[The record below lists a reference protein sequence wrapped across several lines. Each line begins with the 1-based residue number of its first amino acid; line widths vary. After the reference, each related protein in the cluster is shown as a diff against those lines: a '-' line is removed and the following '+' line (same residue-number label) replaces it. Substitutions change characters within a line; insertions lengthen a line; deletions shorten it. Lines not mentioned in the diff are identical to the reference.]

1 MRIFTDMRTTI
12 DLPDPLFRE
21 AKTRAVQSGM
31 KFKDLVAQYIEQGL
45 HGQLVAPDSQ
55 RREQVSLP
63 VFRKTSGTAIPARS
77 NAELFEILEEE
88 ETQNNSPS

>member
-1 MRIFTDMRTTI
+1 MRTTI

-45 HGQLVAPDSQ
+45 HGDLASADSR

-63 VFRKTSGTAIPARS
+63 VFRKTNGPPIPARS
-77 NAELFEILEEE
+77 NAELFEILERE
-88 ETQNNSPS
+88 ETLDNSPS

>member
-1 MRIFTDMRTTI
+1 MRTTI

-77 NAELFEILEEE
+77 NAELFEILEED
-88 ETQNNSPS
+88 ETHYNSPS

>member
-1 MRIFTDMRTTI
+1 MRTTI

-45 HGQLVAPDSQ
+45 HGQLTDPETR

-63 VFRKTSGTAIPARS
+63 VFRKTSGAPIPARS
-77 NAELFEILEEE
+77 NAELFEILAEE
-88 ETQNNSPS
+88 ETRYNSPS

>member
-1 MRIFTDMRTTI
+1 MRTTI

-21 AKTRAVQSGM
+21 AKTRAVQNGM

-45 HGQLVAPDSQ
+45 HGQLADPEAR

-63 VFRKTSGTAIPARS
+63 VFRKTSGAPIPTRS
-77 NAELFEILEEE
+77 NAELFEILAEDEASY
-88 ETQNNSPS
+88 NSPS